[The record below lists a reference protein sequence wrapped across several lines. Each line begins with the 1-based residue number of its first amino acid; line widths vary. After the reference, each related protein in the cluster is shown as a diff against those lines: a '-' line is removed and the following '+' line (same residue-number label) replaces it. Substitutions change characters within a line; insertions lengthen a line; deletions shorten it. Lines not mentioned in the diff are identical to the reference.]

1 MKQELCSKQVR
12 LLTHEFKINKQA
24 VRDDNY
30 EVKTNTKE
38 IAEVFKKKYCTKL
51 YSTET
56 ESVDRST
63 TNNLTG

>member
-38 IAEVFKKKYCTKL
+38 IAEVFKKNIVPNYTVQKQ
-51 YSTET
+51 
-56 ESVDRST
+56 
-63 TNNLTG
+63 NL